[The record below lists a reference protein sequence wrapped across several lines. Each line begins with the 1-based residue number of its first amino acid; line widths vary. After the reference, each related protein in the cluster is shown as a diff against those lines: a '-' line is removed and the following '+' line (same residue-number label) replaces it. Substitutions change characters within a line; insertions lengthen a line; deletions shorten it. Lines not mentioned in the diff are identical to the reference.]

1 MTRRLSQL
9 IKMLMS
15 RQRHPA
21 AASHCSHRS
30 LFPLRRSRR
39 CGSRGRVC
47 PSLCKHRARQNRSG
61 GPGGIR
67 RAAPGRL
74 PVRIPGEAPGG
85 HGKASG
91 GGCLRGEMLILP
103 CVLFHEWIND
113 GQAPWP
119 VDEQRCG
126 SAGKAGSPAAG
137 AVGSEGCSR
146 TPPRPPSLNGND
158 YPGGD

>member
-21 AASHCSHRS
+21 HAPIVPIAPYSRSAAPGAAEAGPVFAFSEQTQSEAE
-30 LFPLRRSRR
+30 PVRR
-39 CGSRGRVC
+39 
-47 PSLCKHRARQNRSG
+47 
-61 GPGGIR
+61 PGGIR
-67 RAAPGRL
+67 RAAPGASRCASRER
-74 PVRIPGEAPGG
+74 PPRGTGRRPAEIG
-85 HGKASG
+85 SG
-91 GGCLRGEMLILP
+91 GVLILP
-103 CVLFHEWIND
+103 RVLFHEWIND
-113 GQAPWP
+113 GQARWP

-137 AVGSEGCSR
+137 AVGSGECSR
-146 TPPRPPSLNGND
+146 TPPRPPSLNGNN